1 MHRDVL
7 RVSDKP
13 RRVLLSAGKLMPHM
27 TFLGNPANGFTFE
40 ERANWP
46 IQEHWNRLI
55 TLGAAWSG
63 VNPAVSSTWAKD
75 PKLLAAV
82 QKGLDYWFSNDYTP
96 ADCMGDGGNA

>member
-1 MHRDVL
+1 MIARKWKKKGSHE
-7 RVSDKP
+7 
-13 RRVLLSAGKLMPHM
+13 KLQ
-27 TFLGNPANGFTFE
+27 GYANRFSK

-63 VNPAVSSTWAKD
+63 TNPAVSSSLAND

-96 ADCMGDGGNA
+96 ADCMGDGGDA

>member
-1 MHRDVL
+1 
-7 RVSDKP
+7 
-13 RRVLLSAGKLMPHM
+13 MPQNNL
-27 TFLGNPANGFTFE
+27 FGNCANGFTFE

-55 TLGAAWSG
+55 TFGAAWSG

-75 PKLLAAV
+75 PKLLTAV

-96 ADCMGDGGNA
+96 ADCMGDGGNAYVLREVLILLVLGR

>member
-1 MHRDVL
+1 MFVKVVL
-7 RVSDKP
+7 TCAV
-13 RRVLLSAGKLMPHM
+13 A
-27 TFLGNPANGFTFE
+27 

-55 TLGAAWSG
+55 TFGAAWSG
-63 VNPAVSSTWAKD
+63 VNPVVSSSWAKD

-96 ADCMGDGGNA
+96 ADCMGDGGDA